1 MRKLAL
7 CLVLVTTA
15 CGTGGTYFGHQPGE
29 PMGVSIMDAATVF
42 PEWVDVRT
50 GSTVVW
56 TNYSTS
62 PQIVRSGTPEHP
74 TPIFNAWLESGK
86 TFSHTFA
93 RSGTFEFFSGFQPS
107 MRGRVT
113 VR

>member
-29 PMGVSIMDAATVF
+29 PMGVTIMDAAT
-42 PEWVDVRT
+42 
-50 GSTVVW
+50 

-62 PQIVRSGTPEHP
+62 PQIMRSGTPEHP
-74 TPIFNAWLESGK
+74 TPIFNAWLEPGK

-93 RSGTFEFFSGFQPS
+93 SSGTFEFFSGFQPS
-107 MRGRVT
+107 MHGRVT